1 MSLDSINLGN
11 VHKGYIISKPKKNR
25 RFNRFNDA
33 FVKYILSNKLLLINL
48 LNAIFAEYRPPC
60 VKGDITDVTSEI
72 PRRLYAPH
80 SPIFTRF
87 CMAISA

>member
-1 MSLDSINLGN
+1 M
-11 VHKGYIISKPKKNR
+11 SKPKKNR

-60 VKGDITDVTSEI
+60 VKGDITDVTYGD
-72 PRRLYAPH
+72 R
-80 SPIFTRF
+80 
-87 CMAISA
+87 

>member
-1 MSLDSINLGN
+1 M
-11 VHKGYIISKPKKNR
+11 SKPKKNR

-60 VKGDITDVTSEI
+60 VKGDITDVTYGDRELIAFHSNEGI
-72 PRRLYAPH
+72 YCARRDAG
-80 SPIFTRF
+80 
-87 CMAISA
+87 